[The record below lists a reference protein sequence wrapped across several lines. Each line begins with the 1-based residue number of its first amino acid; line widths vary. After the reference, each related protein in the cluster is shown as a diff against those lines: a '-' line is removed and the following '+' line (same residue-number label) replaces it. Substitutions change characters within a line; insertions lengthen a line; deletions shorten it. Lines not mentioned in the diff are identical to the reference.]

1 VRRLLPL
8 ALALALVLAG
18 CGDDSGDDS
27 TTQPPASGTRL
38 AGTQWDLQTKD
49 LGIEGAS
56 EVESW
61 IRFERTGRVTGNDG
75 CNQFTGSYKQQ
86 RDDGL
91 TFGPLAGTQK
101 ACAGPADEVGRR
113 VHAALASVTAFSASG
128 GLLNL
133 LDSGG
138 KTLLTYR
145 ATVPGLAGE
154 WSVLSVLYDD
164 AIRSVIADTKLTA
177 RFDRDGKVS
186 GDAGCNQFS
195 GPYTSSDT
203 RLRIGPL
210 AATQRACVGAEGV
223 DAQEAGYLAALES
236 ARRFEQQG
244 SGLTIFDEQGRMAV
258 TLQRPR

>member
-1 VRRLLPL
+1 MRFLLPL
-8 ALALALVLAG
+8 VLVVALVLAG
-18 CGDDSGDDS
+18 CGDDSGGDS
-27 TTQPPASGTRL
+27 TTQPAASGTQL
-38 AGTQWDLQTKD
+38 AGTQWDLQTQE
-49 LGIEGAS
+49 LGIAGAS
-56 EVESW
+56 DVESW

-75 CNQFTGSYKQQ
+75 CNQFTGTYEQKG
-86 RDDGL
+86 DDGL

-113 VHAALASVTAFSASG
+113 VNAALGSVTAFSASG
-128 GLLNL
+128 GLLKL

-164 AIRSVIADTKLTA
+164 AIRSVIEGTKLTA
-177 RFDRDGKVS
+177 RFDSGGKVS

-195 GPYTSSDT
+195 GPYTSSGT

-210 AATQRACVGAEGV
+210 AATQRACVGAEGI

-244 SGLTIFDEQGRMAV
+244 SQLTIFDEQGRMAV
-258 TLQRPR
+258 TLKRPR